1 MPNSVTLCADNL
13 VAHRGWQRRYPENTL
28 LAVDKAIGAGARHVE
43 IDVQFSGDGRA
54 VVFHDPD
61 LFRKCGDPRE
71 VYSLTLNELITVKIS
86 AADRL
91 GSNETDT
98 VISSLEDVALLV
110 SDYPEVTLY
119 VEIKKEILEHFA
131 NTTVLDELER
141 SLACCFD
148 QIILISFDY
157 GILHEAAALG
167 WRVGPVLEQWQ
178 DLHDAALMPANSSC
192 VFLDYKIV
200 PPGTTLHDAPFPCV
214 LYEIDEPQLARDWL
228 GKGATKIET
237 FAIGEMLA
245 SEVTTG

>member
-1 MPNSVTLCADNL
+1 MPTPEKLSPDQL

-71 VYSLTLNELITVKIS
+71 IYALTLNELITVKIS
-86 AADRL
+86 AAERL
-91 GSNETDT
+91 GSNDTDT
-98 VISSLEDVALLV
+98 VISSLEDVALLL
-110 SDYPEVTLY
+110 SNYPHVTLY
-119 VEIKKEILEHFA
+119 VEIKKEIRGHFDNDA
-131 NTTVLDELER
+131 VLDELER

-157 GILHEAAALG
+157 AILHEAAALG

-178 DLHDAALMPANSSC
+178 DLHDPTLMPAAASC
-192 VFLDYKIV
+192 VFLDYKII
-200 PPGTTLHDAPFPCV
+200 PAGTTLHDAPFPCV
-214 LYEIDEPQLARDWL
+214 LYEIDDADLARSWL
-228 GKGATKIET
+228 QRGAAKIET
-237 FAIGEMLA
+237 FAIGELLA
-245 SEVTTG
+245 A